1 MTLSQSVESRLEIA
15 RSSQDIYVPRP
26 EIVAELSKKVL
37 LMLVGP
43 PASGKST
50 VIDAAAILNPDY
62 TAVKT
67 LTTRETRE
75 FDDGQYTHMP
85 HDDDSLEIILDD
97 IDRKEFVQYGIHPT
111 TGNFYGTYIHD
122 YKTTYNMLAVLSGS
136 VHGLRKAGFER
147 THTLHLVNES
157 SQWATWFSK
166 RYPLVGEERN
176 ARIAEAISSN
186 AWVLD
191 DTRVEIIKNHVNNP
205 ELTARLMMNKTHV
218 SDNYRLVEQNHLAA
232 KTMA

>member
-1 MTLSQSVESRLEIA
+1 MTVSPSIESRLEIA
-15 RSSQDIYVPRP
+15 RSHQDIYVPRP

-50 VIDAAAILNPDY
+50 VIDAAAILNPDF

-67 LTTRETRE
+67 LTTREPRE
-75 FDDGQYTHMP
+75 VDDGQYTHVP
-85 HDDDSLEIILDD
+85 HDDENLNIILDD
-97 IDRKEFVQYGIHPT
+97 IDKNEFVQYGIHPT
-111 TGNFYGTYIHD
+111 TGDFYGTYIRD
-122 YKTTYNMLAVLSGS
+122 YKTTYNMLAVLSRS
-136 VHGLRKAGFER
+136 VHGLRKAGFKR
-147 THTLHLVNES
+147 THTINLVNEP

-166 RYPLVGEERN
+166 RYPNQGEERS
-176 ARIAEAISSN
+176 ARIAEARSSI

-191 DTRVEIIKNHVNNP
+191 DTRVELIRNHVSNP

-218 SDNYRLVEQNHLAA
+218 NDNYRLVEHTQLTAE
-232 KTMA
+232 TMA